1 MDFQV
6 LAGDLLPAK
15 PDYRIERLARNVA
28 IPLNVQL
35 ITNCTTGVGSNTQ
48 ICSELGV
55 TLYYSTRAINKGDV
69 LALSRNSRHAL
80 LAGMDMMSRQ
90 REGMLSAIIEY
101 LHSWETGKG
110 YATEAVVNAADII
123 HMFCGEE
130 PDCLVVNDFRPYL
143 LDERLH
149 AIRDIE
155 SRREFTHEVLLSAAY
170 EKRLKDAKNIFE
182 SNGYHPHVG
191 LRCSEAVY
199 VYKRF

>member
-101 LHSWETGKG
+101 LHSWDESGGLEHQPISMLMTDF
-110 YATEAVVNAADII
+110 YQYNRCMDFHLLAMSCAT
-123 HMFCGEE
+123 
-130 PDCLVVNDFRPYL
+130 
-143 LDERLH
+143 
-149 AIRDIE
+149 
-155 SRREFTHEVLLSAAY
+155 
-170 EKRLKDAKNIFE
+170 
-182 SNGYHPHVG
+182 G
-191 LRCSEAVY
+191 LR
-199 VYKRF
+199 KLGGNHP